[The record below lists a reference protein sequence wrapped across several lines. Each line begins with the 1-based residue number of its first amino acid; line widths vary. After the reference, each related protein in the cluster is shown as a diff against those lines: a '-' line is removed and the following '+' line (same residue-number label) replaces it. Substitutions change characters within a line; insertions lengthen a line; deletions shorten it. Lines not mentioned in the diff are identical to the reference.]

1 MLKKILYIIVI
12 VQFFI
17 VKVMAENSS
26 YLELE
31 KRIEVLEEQVLK
43 LKIKVN
49 KKSNIL
55 NWRDLKM
62 GLSKNK
68 IQTSFG
74 HPDRK
79 GKFSNGEEFW
89 GFQDYTLK
97 FDKNGKLKNWSKPFL
112 N

>member
-1 MLKKILYIIVI
+1 MSKKILYIIVI
-12 VQFFI
+12 VQIFK
-17 VKVMAENSS
+17 VKIMAESSS
-26 YLELE
+26 YLDLE
-31 KRIEVLEEQVLK
+31 KRVEVLEKQVLK
-43 LKIKVN
+43 LKMKVN
-49 KKSNIL
+49 EKSNFI
-55 NWRDLKM
+55 NWKDLKL

-68 IQTSFG
+68 IETSFG

-89 GFQDYTLK
+89 GFQNYILK

>member
-1 MLKKILYIIVI
+1 MLKKILYFIVI
-12 VQFFI
+12 VKFFTLKI
-17 VKVMAENSS
+17 MAENSS

-31 KRIEVLEEQVLK
+31 KRVEFLEMQVLELK
-43 LKIKVN
+43 MKVN
-49 KKSNIL
+49 KTSSIIKWEN
-55 NWRDLKM
+55 LKL

-68 IQTSFG
+68 IQASLG

-89 GFQDYTLK
+89 GFKDYTLK
-97 FDKNGKLKNWSKPFL
+97 FDKSGKLKTWSKPFL